1 MYKSKKFEDLTI
13 SDDFMFGI
21 VMRDPKYCKPF
32 LETILNIK
40 ISRIEY
46 PEDQKTINLSLDAK
60 SIRLDV
66 YVEDDFDTVYN
77 IEMQNGH
84 HKNLPKRT
92 RYYQGMIDLN
102 LLDKGMDYTQLKQ
115 SFVIFVCTFDP
126 FHIGRHVYTFENR
139 CVEDPNL
146 PLNDGTQKIILN
158 TKGIFDDV
166 RPELKRLLN
175 FIDGRQPE
183 DSFTQDL
190 SKAVESAKRNEKWR
204 HDYMT
209 LQMAY
214 DEKYREGLE
223 TGIQQGIERGI
234 TTSARRML
242 SSGKYSDSDISAIT
256 GLSVEQIQALK
267 NSAK

>member
-1 MYKSKKFEDLTI
+1 M
-13 SDDFMFGI
+13 
-21 VMRDPKYCKPF
+21 
-32 LETILNIK
+32 
-40 ISRIEY
+40 
-46 PEDQKTINLSLDAK
+46 
-60 SIRLDV
+60 
-66 YVEDDFDTVYN
+66 
-77 IEMQNGH
+77 
-84 HKNLPKRT
+84 
-92 RYYQGMIDLN
+92 
-102 LLDKGMDYTQLKQ
+102 KQ

-234 TTSARRML
+234 EQGIEKKELEMYQTMVDKGFSI
-242 SSGKYSDSDISAIT
+242 SSIASIF
-256 GLSVEQIQALK
+256 SVSEESIERLLMKA
-267 NSAK
+267 

>member
-126 FHIGRHVYTFENR
+126 FHIGRHVYTVENR
-139 CVEDPNL
+139 CVEDTNL
-146 PLNDGTQKIILN
+146 LLNDATQKIILN

-166 RPELKRLLN
+166 LSFCIHNIFHKQNTYKCPDGCHVACFKRLHM
-175 FIDGRQPE
+175 
-183 DSFTQDL
+183 
-190 SKAVESAKRNEKWR
+190 K
-204 HDYMT
+204 
-209 LQMAY
+209 
-214 DEKYREGLE
+214 
-223 TGIQQGIERGI
+223 
-234 TTSARRML
+234 TTS
-242 SSGKYSDSDISAIT
+242 SSS
-256 GLSVEQIQALK
+256 
-267 NSAK
+267 

>member
-1 MYKSKKFEDLTI
+1 M
-13 SDDFMFGI
+13 
-21 VMRDPKYCKPF
+21 
-32 LETILNIK
+32 
-40 ISRIEY
+40 
-46 PEDQKTINLSLDAK
+46 
-60 SIRLDV
+60 
-66 YVEDDFDTVYN
+66 
-77 IEMQNGH
+77 
-84 HKNLPKRT
+84 
-92 RYYQGMIDLN
+92 
-102 LLDKGMDYTQLKQ
+102 KQ
-115 SFVIFVCTFDP
+115 SFVIYVCTFDP

-158 TKGIFDDV
+158 TKGIF
-166 RPELKRLLN
+166 
-175 FIDGRQPE
+175 
-183 DSFTQDL
+183 
-190 SKAVESAKRNEKWR
+190 VESAKRNEKWR

-234 TTSARRML
+234 EQGITTSARRML
-242 SSGKYSDSDISAIT
+242 SSGKYSDSEISEIT

>member
-92 RYYQGMIDLN
+92 RYYQGMID
-102 LLDKGMDYTQLKQ
+102 
-115 SFVIFVCTFDP
+115 
-126 FHIGRHVYTFENR
+126 
-139 CVEDPNL
+139 
-146 PLNDGTQKIILN
+146 
-158 TKGIFDDV
+158 
-166 RPELKRLLN
+166 
-175 FIDGRQPE
+175 
-183 DSFTQDL
+183 
-190 SKAVESAKRNEKWR
+190 
-204 HDYMT
+204 
-209 LQMAY
+209 
-214 DEKYREGLE
+214 
-223 TGIQQGIERGI
+223 
-234 TTSARRML
+234 
-242 SSGKYSDSDISAIT
+242 
-256 GLSVEQIQALK
+256 
-267 NSAK
+267 

>member
-1 MYKSKKFEDLTI
+1 MYISKKFEDLTI
-13 SDDFMFGI
+13 SDDFM
-21 VMRDPKYCKPF
+21 
-32 LETILNIK
+32 
-40 ISRIEY
+40 
-46 PEDQKTINLSLDAK
+46 
-60 SIRLDV
+60 
-66 YVEDDFDTVYN
+66 
-77 IEMQNGH
+77 
-84 HKNLPKRT
+84 
-92 RYYQGMIDLN
+92 YQ
-102 LLDKGMDYTQLKQ
+102 LDKGMDYMQLKQ

-126 FHIGRHVYTFENR
+126 FQLGRHIYTFTNR
-139 CVEDPNL
+139 CVEDPDL
-146 PLNDGTQKIILN
+146 LLNDGTQKIILN

-204 HDYMT
+204 HDYIT

-223 TGIQQGIERGI
+223 TGIQQGIEQGI

-242 SSGKYSDSDISAIT
+242 SSGKYSDSEISEIT

>member
-1 MYKSKKFEDLTI
+1 M
-13 SDDFMFGI
+13 
-21 VMRDPKYCKPF
+21 
-32 LETILNIK
+32 
-40 ISRIEY
+40 
-46 PEDQKTINLSLDAK
+46 
-60 SIRLDV
+60 
-66 YVEDDFDTVYN
+66 
-77 IEMQNGH
+77 
-84 HKNLPKRT
+84 
-92 RYYQGMIDLN
+92 
-102 LLDKGMDYTQLKQ
+102 KQ

-166 RPELKRLLN
+166 RSELKRLLN

-183 DSFTQDL
+183 DSFT
-190 SKAVESAKRNEKWR
+190 
-204 HDYMT
+204 
-209 LQMAY
+209 QMAY

-234 TTSARRML
+234 EQGITTSARRML
-242 SSGKYSDSDISAIT
+242 SSDKYSDSEISEIT

>member
-1 MYKSKKFEDLTI
+1 MENRTFVILAA
-13 SDDFMFGI
+13 DDEEELLEALQL
-21 VMRDPKYCKPF
+21 F
-32 LETILNIK
+32 LEREHMKLIK
-40 ISRIEY
+40 AADGPTALRLFEKEQPDLVLLDVMMPGMDGFAVLRRIREKSRI
-46 PEDQKTINLSLDAK
+46 PALMMTA
-60 SIRLDV
+60 
-66 YVEDDFDTVYN
+66 
-77 IEMQNGH
+77 
-84 HKNLPKRT
+84 RT
-92 RYYQGMIDLN
+92 
-102 LLDKGMDYTQLKQ
+102 
-115 SFVIFVCTFDP
+115 
-126 FHIGRHVYTFENR
+126 
-139 CVEDPNL
+139 
-146 PLNDGTQKIILN
+146 
-158 TKGIFDDV
+158 
-166 RPELKRLLN
+166 ELKRLLN

-234 TTSARRML
+234 EQGITTSARRML
-242 SSGKYSDSDISAIT
+242 SSGKYSDSEISEIT

>member
-1 MYKSKKFEDLTI
+1 M
-13 SDDFMFGI
+13 
-21 VMRDPKYCKPF
+21 
-32 LETILNIK
+32 
-40 ISRIEY
+40 
-46 PEDQKTINLSLDAK
+46 
-60 SIRLDV
+60 
-66 YVEDDFDTVYN
+66 
-77 IEMQNGH
+77 
-84 HKNLPKRT
+84 
-92 RYYQGMIDLN
+92 
-102 LLDKGMDYTQLKQ
+102 
-115 SFVIFVCTFDP
+115 
-126 FHIGRHVYTFENR
+126 YTFENR

-190 SKAVESAKRNEKWR
+190 SRAVESAKRNEKWR

-223 TGIQQGIERGI
+223 TGIQQVI
-234 TTSARRML
+234 
-242 SSGKYSDSDISAIT
+242 
-256 GLSVEQIQALK
+256 
-267 NSAK
+267 